1 MEQTTAKLN
10 DLRMAPRKV
19 RLVVDVVR
27 GMGVHE
33 AEAQLMMMDKRAA
46 NPILKLLRSAMANAK
61 NLNMT
66 VPQLIVSAIRVDQG
80 QTLKR
85 SLPRARGSASPI
97 HKMSSHITITL
108 STSKKE
114 LKQRFLITAPEKKVK
129 NIDRKSEARSP
140 KSEKSVE
147 KKPLDKTQGKSVE
160 EVGFM
165 RRVFMRKSG

>member
-33 AEAQLMMMDKRAA
+33 AEAQLMMMKKRAA
-46 NPILKLLRSAMANAK
+46 HPILKLLRSAMANAK
-61 NLNMT
+61 DLKMT

-108 STSKKE
+108 SPSKKE
-114 LKQRFLITAPEKKVK
+114 LKQRFMITAPEKKVK
-129 NIDRKSEARSP
+129 KENAPRAKGAKASAKPAENKQKASEEP
-140 KSEKSVE
+140 
-147 KKPLDKTQGKSVE
+147 
-160 EVGFM
+160 GFI
-165 RRVFMRKSG
+165 RRVIRRKSG